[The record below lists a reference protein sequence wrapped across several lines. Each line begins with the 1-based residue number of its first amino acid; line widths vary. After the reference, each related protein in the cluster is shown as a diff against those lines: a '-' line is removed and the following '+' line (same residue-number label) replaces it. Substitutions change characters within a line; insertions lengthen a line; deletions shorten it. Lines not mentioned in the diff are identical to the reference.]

1 MPHASNCSGSGG
13 FLRCVVE
20 DLEAAPECRLISLVM
35 AQEDDFELWLGRI
48 GDLGRGSSK
57 RFANRV
63 RRAAQLAGGPRV
75 HGGARKFDGSRI
87 GRGAG
92 AGRVLSSGPRYRGQT
107 ARRVVV
113 KASIVKLGRKGLAR
127 ASAHMRYL
135 QRDGTTREGERSELY
150 SEREDRANG
159 KGFVARGE
167 GDRHQ
172 FRFIVAPED
181 GSEYLDL
188 KPLVRRFMAQAE
200 KDLGTKIDWVAVDH
214 FNTGHPHSHVIVRG
228 KDDRGKDLII
238 AREYLTQGLRE
249 RAAELV
255 NLDLGP
261 RTEREI
267 LRSQLREVE
276 QERLTGIDRRLIR
289 SMDAEG
295 LADPRRGSWVEQ
307 DLRTARLRTLSGMGL
322 ASEQRGGRWKLDPE
336 LETTLREMGRRGD
349 IVRTMNHALQVAM
362 QPRAPQDQAIYD
374 PDARDARPVI
384 GRLVASGLADEHADR
399 RFLIIDGVDG
409 HTHYVDV
416 GTNVLEARP
425 DAIVQIEPRLAGVRE
440 VDRTIAAV
448 AGASKGWYSV
458 ELHQFRDAKAS
469 EAFATAHLRR
479 LEALRR
485 SGLPVEREVDG
496 YWLIPPNH
504 LERVEA
510 HERRLRARMP
520 VTIALLSGDRLDLL
534 PERDGATW
542 LDRQIITEKPVEL
555 GRGFG
560 AEVRKTIDRRLQW
573 LAAQRLIDL
582 EGEDYRFRSDLVDQL
597 ERREF
602 RAAAAKIGRESG
614 RAFREHGIGHH
625 VQGICRGPV
634 QVGDRKFAL
643 VEHSLEFS
651 LVPWRPVLERQ
662 IGREISGVVR
672 GGGISWTI
680 GRERSGPSIGM

>member
-1 MPHASNCSGSGG
+1 MT
-13 FLRCVVE
+13 
-20 DLEAAPECRLISLVM
+20 
-35 AQEDDFELWLGRI
+35 QEDDFELWLGRI
-48 GDLGRGSSK
+48 GDRGRGSGK
-57 RFANRV
+57 RFANRI
-63 RRAAQLAGGPRV
+63 RRAAQLAGGARAR
-75 HGGARKFDGSRI
+75 GGARKFDGSRI
-87 GRGAG
+87 ARGAG
-92 AGRVLSSGPRYRGQT
+92 AARVLLSGLRYRGQT

-113 KASIVKLGRKGLAR
+113 KASIVKLGQKGLAR
-127 ASAHMRYL
+127 ATAHMRYL
-135 QRDGTTREGERSELY
+135 QRDGTTREGERGALY
-150 SEREDRANG
+150 SDREDQVNG
-159 KGFVARGE
+159 KDFVARGE

-181 GSEYLDL
+181 GSEYEDL

-200 KDLGTKIDWVAVDH
+200 KDLGTKLDWVAVDH
-214 FNTGHPHSHVIVRG
+214 FNTGHPHTHLIVRG

-261 RTEREI
+261 RTGREI
-267 LRSQLREVE
+267 FRSELREVE

-295 LADPRRGSWVEQ
+295 LVDPRRGSWVEQ
-307 DLRTARLRTLSGMGL
+307 DLRMARLRTLSGMGL
-322 ASEQRGGRWKLDPE
+322 ASEQRGGRWKLDRE
-336 LETTLREMGRRGD
+336 LETTLGEMGRRGD
-349 IVRTMNHALQVAM
+349 IVRTMNHALRVAM
-362 QPRAPQDQAIYD
+362 QPRAPQDQTIYD
-374 PDARDARPVI
+374 PNAPDARLVV

-399 RFLIIDGVDG
+399 RFLIVDGVDG

-416 GTNVLEARP
+416 GMNVLEARLGT
-425 DAIVQIEPRLAGVRE
+425 IVQIEPRQAGVRE

-448 AGASKGWYSV
+448 AGVSKGWYSI
-458 ELHQFRDAKAS
+458 ELHQFRDPTAT
-469 EAFATAHLRR
+469 EGFATAHLRR

-496 YWLIPPNH
+496 YWLIPPDH
-504 LERVEA
+504 LKRVEA
-510 HERRLRARMP
+510 HEQRLRARMP
-520 VTIALLSGDRLDLL
+520 VTVALLSGDRLDLL

-542 LDRQIITEKPVEL
+542 LDREIVADKPVEL

-560 AEVRKTIDRRLQW
+560 AEVRKAIDRRLQW

-582 EGEDYRFRSDLVDQL
+582 EAEDYRFRSDLVDQL
-597 ERREF
+597 ERREL
-602 RAAAAKIGRESG
+602 RAVAAKIALESG
-614 RAFREHGIGHH
+614 LAFREHEIGDH

-662 IGREISGVVR
+662 IGREISGIVR

-680 GRERSGPSIGM
+680 GRERQGPSIGM

>member
-1 MPHASNCSGSGG
+1 M
-13 FLRCVVE
+13 V
-20 DLEAAPECRLISLVM
+20 
-35 AQEDDFELWLGRI
+35 QEDDFELWLGRI
-48 GDLGRGSSK
+48 SDRGRGSGT
-57 RFANRV
+57 RFANRI
-63 RRAAQLAGGPRV
+63 RQAAQRAGGPRAR
-75 HGGARKFDGSRI
+75 GGARKFDGSRI

-92 AGRVLSSGPRYRGQT
+92 AGRVLSSGPRYRGRT

-127 ASAHMRYL
+127 ATAHMRYL
-135 QRDGTTREGERSELY
+135 QRDGTTREGERASLY

-159 KGFVARGE
+159 KDFVSRGE

-181 GSEYLDL
+181 GSEYEDL

-200 KDLGTKIDWVAVDH
+200 KDLGTKLDWVAVDH

-238 AREYLTQGLRE
+238 AREYLTKGLRE

-267 LRSQLREVE
+267 LRSQLREAE
-276 QERLTGIDRRLIR
+276 QERVTSIDRRLIR

-295 LADPRRGSWVEQ
+295 LVDPRRASWVEQ

-362 QPRAPQDQAIYD
+362 QPRAPQDQTIYD
-374 PDARDARPVI
+374 PDATDARPVV

-399 RFLIIDGVDG
+399 RFLIVDGVDG
-409 HTHYVDV
+409 RTHYVDV
-416 GTNVLEARP
+416 GTGVT
-425 DAIVQIEPRLAGVRE
+425 DAGPGVIVRVEPRQSGVRE
-440 VDRTIAAV
+440 VDRTVAAI

-458 ELHQFRDAKAS
+458 ELHRFRDPTAT

-485 SGLPVEREVDG
+485 SGLPLEREVDG
-496 YWLIPPNH
+496 YWQIPPDH
-504 LERVEA
+504 LQRVEA
-510 HERRLRARMP
+510 HEQRLRARMP
-520 VTIALLSGDRLDLL
+520 VTVAILSGDRLDLL

-542 LDRQIITEKPVEL
+542 LDREIVAEKPVEL

-560 AEVRKTIDRRLQW
+560 VEVRKAIDRRLQW

-582 EGEDYRFRSDLVDQL
+582 EAEDYRFRPDLVHQL
-597 ERREF
+597 ERREL
-602 RAAAAKIGRESG
+602 RAAAAKIGGESG
-614 RAFREHGIGHH
+614 RAFRENQLGDH

-651 LVPWRPVLERQ
+651 LLPWRPVLERQ

-672 GGGISWTI
+672 GEGISWTI
-680 GRERSGPSIGM
+680 GRERSGPSIGV

>member
-1 MPHASNCSGSGG
+1 
-13 FLRCVVE
+13 
-20 DLEAAPECRLISLVM
+20 
-35 AQEDDFELWLGRI
+35 
-48 GDLGRGSSK
+48 
-57 RFANRV
+57 
-63 RRAAQLAGGPRV
+63 
-75 HGGARKFDGSRI
+75 
-87 GRGAG
+87 
-92 AGRVLSSGPRYRGQT
+92 
-107 ARRVVV
+107 
-113 KASIVKLGRKGLAR
+113 
-127 ASAHMRYL
+127 
-135 QRDGTTREGERSELY
+135 
-150 SEREDRANG
+150 
-159 KGFVARGE
+159 
-167 GDRHQ
+167 
-172 FRFIVAPED
+172 
-181 GSEYLDL
+181 
-188 KPLVRRFMAQAE
+188 MAQAE
-200 KDLGTKIDWVAVDH
+200 KDLGTKLDWVAVDH

-261 RTEREI
+261 RTQREI

-289 SMDAEG
+289 SLDVEG
-295 LADPRRGSWVEQ
+295 LVDPRRGSWVEQ

-322 ASEQRGGRWKLDPE
+322 ATEQRGGRWKLDPE

-349 IVRTMNHALQVAM
+349 IVRTMNHALRVAM

-374 PDARDARPVI
+374 PNAPDARPVV
-384 GRLVASGLADEHADR
+384 GRLVAFGLADEHADR
-399 RFLIIDGVDG
+399 RFLIVDGVDG
-409 HTHYVDV
+409 RTNYVDV
-416 GTNVLEARP
+416 GAAVLDARSG
-425 DAIVQIEPRLAGVRE
+425 AIVRVEPRQAGVRE
-440 VDRTIAAV
+440 VDRTIAAI

-458 ELHQFRDAKAS
+458 ELHQLRDSTAT
-469 EAFATAHLRR
+469 EPFATAHIRR

-496 YWLIPPNH
+496 YWQIPPDH

-520 VTIALLSGDRLDLL
+520 VTVALLSGDRLDLL

-542 LDRQIITEKPVEL
+542 LDREIVAEKPVAL

-560 AEVRKTIDRRLQW
+560 AEVRKAIDRRMQW

-582 EGEDYRFRSDLVDQL
+582 EGEDYRFRSDLVDKL
-597 ERREF
+597 ERRELG
-602 RAAAAKIGRESG
+602 AAAEKIGRESG
-614 RAFREHGIGHH
+614 RAFREPGIGDY

>member
-1 MPHASNCSGSGG
+1 MPH
-13 FLRCVVE
+13 
-20 DLEAAPECRLISLVM
+20 
-35 AQEDDFELWLGRI
+35 EDDFELWLGRI
-48 GDLGRGSSK
+48 GDRGRGSGK
-57 RFANRV
+57 RFANRI
-63 RRAAQLAGGPRV
+63 RQAAQLAGGTRAR
-75 HGGARKFDGSRI
+75 GGARKFDGSRI

-92 AGRVLSSGPRYRGQT
+92 AGRVLSSGPRSRGAT

-113 KASIVKLGRKGLAR
+113 KASIVKLGRNGLAR
-127 ASAHMRYL
+127 ATAHMRYL
-135 QRDGTTREGERSELY
+135 QRDGTTREGERGALY
-150 SEREDRANG
+150 SEREDRADG
-159 KGFVARGE
+159 KDFVTRGE

-181 GSEYLDL
+181 GSEYEDL

-200 KDLGTKIDWVAVDH
+200 KDLGTKLDWIAVDH

-267 LRSQLREVE
+267 VRSQVREVE

-295 LADPRRGSWVEQ
+295 LVDPQRGSWVEQ
-307 DLRTARLRTLSGMGL
+307 DLQTARLRTLSGMGL

-349 IVRTMNHALQVAM
+349 IVRTMNHALRIAM

-374 PDARDARPVI
+374 PDAPDARPVV
-384 GRLVASGLADEHADR
+384 GRVVASGLADEHADR

-416 GTNVLEARP
+416 GANVLDARQG
-425 DAIVQIEPRLAGVRE
+425 AIVQIEPRQAGVRE
-440 VDRTIAAV
+440 VDRTIAAI

-458 ELHQFRDAKAS
+458 ELHQFRDPTAT
-469 EAFATAHLRR
+469 EPFATAHIRR

-496 YWLIPPNH
+496 YWLIPPDH
-504 LERVEA
+504 LQRVEA
-510 HERRLRARMP
+510 HEQRLRAAHARHRR
-520 VTIALLSGDRLDLL
+520 ALSGDRLDLL

-542 LDRQIITEKPVEL
+542 LDREIVAEKPVEL
-555 GRGFG
+555 GRRFG
-560 AEVRKTIDRRLQW
+560 VEVRKAIDRRLQW

-582 EGEDYRFRSDLVDQL
+582 EGEDYRFRSDLVDKL
-597 ERREF
+597 ERREL
-602 RAAAAKIGRESG
+602 RATAAKIGRRAGESFASTG
-614 RAFREHGIGHH
+614 SAIT
-625 VQGICRGPV
+625 CRGSAA
-634 QVGDRKFAL
+634 GLSR
-643 VEHSLEFS
+643 
-651 LVPWRPVLERQ
+651 
-662 IGREISGVVR
+662 
-672 GGGISWTI
+672 
-680 GRERSGPSIGM
+680 

>member
-1 MPHASNCSGSGG
+1 MTK
-13 FLRCVVE
+13 
-20 DLEAAPECRLISLVM
+20 
-35 AQEDDFELWLGRI
+35 EDDFELGLGRI
-48 GDLGRGSSK
+48 RDGGRGSCK
-57 RFANRV
+57 RFANRI
-63 RRAAQLAGGPRV
+63 RQAAQLAGGSWA

-92 AGRVLSSGPRYRGQT
+92 AGRLLSSGPRYRGRT
-107 ARRVVV
+107 ARRAVV
-113 KASIVKLGRKGLAR
+113 KASIVKLGQKGLAR
-127 ASAHMRYL
+127 ATAHVRYL
-135 QRDGTTREGERSELY
+135 QRDGTTREGERGALY
-150 SEREDRANG
+150 SEREDRADA

-181 GSEYLDL
+181 GSEYEDL

-200 KDLGTKIDWVAVDH
+200 KDLGTKLDWVAVDH

-228 KDDRGKDLII
+228 KDDRGNDLII

-289 SMDAEG
+289 SIDAEG
-295 LADPRRGSWVEQ
+295 LVDPRRGSWVEQ

-322 ASEQRGGRWKLDPE
+322 ASEQPGGRWKLDPE

-349 IVRTMNHALQVAM
+349 IVRNMNLALKIAM
-362 QPRAPQDQAIYD
+362 QPRAPEDQAIYD
-374 PDARDARPVI
+374 PDAPDARPVV
-384 GRLVASGLADEHADR
+384 GRLIASGLADEHADR
-399 RFLIIDGVDG
+399 QFLIVDGVDG

-425 DAIVQIEPRLAGVRE
+425 GAIVQVEPRQARVRK
-440 VDRTIAAV
+440 VDRTIAAI
-448 AGASKGWYSV
+448 ARASKGWYSV
-458 ELHQFRDAKAS
+458 ELHQFRDPSAS
-469 EAFATAHLRR
+469 EPFATAHLRR

-496 YWLIPPNH
+496 YWLIPPDH
-504 LERVEA
+504 LQRVEA

-520 VTIALLSGDRLDLL
+520 VTIAVLSGERLDLL

-542 LDRQIITEKPVEL
+542 LDREIVAEKPVEL

-560 AEVRKTIDRRLQW
+560 AEVRKAIDRRMQW
-573 LAAQRLIDL
+573 LAAQRLLDL
-582 EGEDYRFRSDLVDQL
+582 EGEGYRSRSDLVDQL
-597 ERREF
+597 ERREL
-602 RAAAAKIGRESG
+602 RAAAAKIGRDSG
-614 RAFREHGIGHH
+614 RAFREHHLGDH
-625 VQGICRGPV
+625 VEGICRGPV

-662 IGREISGVVR
+662 NGREISGVVR

-680 GRERSGPSIGM
+680 GRERQGPNIGM

>member
-1 MPHASNCSGSGG
+1 
-13 FLRCVVE
+13 
-20 DLEAAPECRLISLVM
+20 M

-48 GDLGRGSSK
+48 GDRGRGSGK

-63 RRAAQLAGGPRV
+63 RQAAQLAGGSRA

-92 AGRVLSSGPRYRGQT
+92 AGRVLSFGPRYRGQT

-113 KASIVKLGRKGLAR
+113 KASIVKLGRKGLPR
-127 ASAHMRYL
+127 ATAHMRYL
-135 QRDGTTREGERSELY
+135 QRDGTTRQGERGALY
-150 SEREDRANG
+150 SEREDQADG
-159 KGFVARGE
+159 KDFVARGD

-181 GSEYLDL
+181 GSEYEDL
-188 KPLVRRFMAQAE
+188 KPLVRRFMAQAQ
-200 KDLGTKIDWVAVDH
+200 KDLGTKLDWVAIDH

-289 SMDAEG
+289 SIDAEG
-295 LADPRRGSWVEQ
+295 LVDPRRGHWVEQ

-374 PDARDARPVI
+374 PDAPDARPVV

-399 RFLIIDGVDG
+399 RFVIIDGVDG

-416 GTNVLEARP
+416 GTGVTDARP
-425 DAIVQIEPRLAGVRE
+425 GAIVRIEPRQAGVRE
-440 VDRTIAAV
+440 VDRTIATI

-458 ELHQFRDAKAS
+458 ELHQFRDPTAA
-469 EAFATAHLRR
+469 EAFATSHIRR

-496 YWLIPPNH
+496 YWHIPPDH

-520 VTIALLSGDRLDLL
+520 VTVALLSGDRLDLL

-542 LDRQIITEKPVEL
+542 LDREIVAEKPMEL

-560 AEVRKTIDRRLQW
+560 AGVRKAIDRRLQW
-573 LAAQRLIDL
+573 LAAQQLVEL
-582 EGEDYRFRSDLVDQL
+582 EGADYRFRSDLVDQL
-597 ERREF
+597 ERREL

-614 RAFREHGIGHH
+614 RAFREHAIGDH
-625 VQGICRGPV
+625 VEGICRGPV

-651 LVPWRPVLERQ
+651 LVPWRAVLERQ

-672 GGGISWTI
+672 ASGISWTI

>member
-1 MPHASNCSGSGG
+1 LKPVGRSTHIIAMTH
-13 FLRCVVE
+13 
-20 DLEAAPECRLISLVM
+20 
-35 AQEDDFELWLGRI
+35 EDDFGLWLGRI
-48 GDLGRGSSK
+48 RDGGRGSGR

-63 RRAAQLAGGPRV
+63 RQAAQLAGGPRAR
-75 HGGARKFDGSRI
+75 GGARKFDGSRI

-92 AGRVLSSGPRYRGQT
+92 AGRVLASGPRYGGPT

-113 KASIVKLGRKGLAR
+113 KASIVKLGQKGLAR
-127 ASAHMRYL
+127 ATAHMRYL
-135 QRDGTTREGERSELY
+135 QRDGTTREGERGFLY
-150 SEREDRANG
+150 SERENRAQG
-159 KGFVARGE
+159 KDFVRRGE

-181 GSEYLDL
+181 GSEYEDL

-200 KDLGTKIDWVAVDH
+200 KDLGTKLDWVAVDH
-214 FNTGHPHSHVIVRG
+214 FNTGHPHSHVMVRG

-249 RAAELV
+249 RAVELV

-267 LRSQLREVE
+267 FRSELREVE
-276 QERLTGIDRRLIR
+276 QERLTSIDRRLIM
-289 SMDAEG
+289 SFDEEG
-295 LADPRRGSWVEQ
+295 LVDPRRGSWVEQ
-307 DLRTARLRTLSGMGL
+307 DLRTARLRTLSAMGL

-349 IVRTMNHALQVAM
+349 IVRTLNHALRLAM

-374 PDARDARPVI
+374 PDAADARPVV

-399 RFLIIDGVDG
+399 RFLIVDGVDG
-409 HTHYVDV
+409 HTHHVDI
-416 GTNVLEARP
+416 GTAVTDARP
-425 DAIVQIEPRLAGVRE
+425 GAIVQIEPRQADVRE
-440 VDRTIAAV
+440 VDRTIAAI

-458 ELHQFRDAKAS
+458 ELHQFRDPTAT
-469 EAFATAHLRR
+469 EAFATAHIRR

-496 YWLIPPNH
+496 YWAILPDH

-520 VTIALLSGDRLDLL
+520 VTVALLSGDRLDLL

-542 LDRQIITEKPVEL
+542 LDREIVADKPVEL

-560 AEVRKTIDRRLQW
+560 AEVRKAIDRRLQW

-582 EGEDYRFRSDLVDQL
+582 ESGDYRFRSDLVDRL
-597 ERREF
+597 ERREL

-614 RAFREHGIGHH
+614 RAFREHWIGDH
-625 VQGICRGPV
+625 VEGICRGSV

-662 IGREISGVVR
+662 IGREISGVVH

-680 GRERSGPSIGM
+680 GRERQGPSIGM

>member
-1 MPHASNCSGSGG
+1 
-13 FLRCVVE
+13 
-20 DLEAAPECRLISLVM
+20 M

-48 GDLGRGSSK
+48 GDRGRGSGK

-63 RRAAQLAGGPRV
+63 RQATQLTGGPSAR
-75 HGGARKFDGSRI
+75 GGARKFDGSRI

-92 AGRVLSSGPRYRGQT
+92 AGRVLSSGSRYRGAT

-127 ASAHMRYL
+127 ATAHMRYL
-135 QRDGTTREGERSELY
+135 QRDGTTREGERGALY
-150 SEREDRANG
+150 SEREDRADG
-159 KGFVARGE
+159 KEFVARGE

-181 GSEYLDL
+181 GSEYEDL

-200 KDLGTKIDWVAVDH
+200 KDLGTKLDWVAVDH

-267 LRSQLREVE
+267 FRSELREVE
-276 QERLTGIDRRLIR
+276 QERLTTIDRRLIR
-289 SMDAEG
+289 SVDADG
-295 LADPRRGSWVEQ
+295 LVDPRRGSWVEQ

-322 ASEQRGGRWKLDPE
+322 ASEQRGGRWKLDPD

-349 IVRTMNHALQVAM
+349 IVRTMNHALRVAM

-374 PDARDARPVI
+374 PDAPDARPVV
-384 GRLVASGLADEHADR
+384 GRLVAAGLADEHADR
-399 RFLIIDGVDG
+399 RFLIVDGVDG
-409 HTHYVDV
+409 QTRYVDI
-416 GTNVLEARP
+416 GTGATDARP
-425 DAIVQIEPRLAGVRE
+425 GAIVQIEPRQAGVRD
-440 VDRTIAAV
+440 VDRTIAEIAD
-448 AGASKGWYSV
+448 ASKGWYSV
-458 ELHQFRDAKAS
+458 ELHRFRDPTAT
-469 EAFATAHLRR
+469 EPFATAHIRR

-485 SGLPVEREVDG
+485 TGLPVEREVDG
-496 YWLIPPNH
+496 WWLIPPDH
-504 LERVEA
+504 LQRVEA
-510 HERRLRARMP
+510 HERRLRTRMP

-534 PERDGATW
+534 PERNGATW
-542 LDRQIITEKPVEL
+542 LDREIVAEKPVEL

-560 AEVRKTIDRRLQW
+560 AEVRKAIDRRLQW

-582 EGEDYRFRSDLVDQL
+582 EGEDYRFRSDLVDRL
-597 ERREF
+597 ERREL

-614 RAFREHGIGHH
+614 RAFRDLAVGDH
-625 VQGICRGPV
+625 VQGICRGAV

-643 VEHSLEFS
+643 VERSLEFS

-662 IGREISGVVR
+662 MGREISGVVR

-680 GRERSGPSIGM
+680 GRERSGPSIDT

>member
-1 MPHASNCSGSGG
+1 
-13 FLRCVVE
+13 
-20 DLEAAPECRLISLVM
+20 M

-48 GDLGRGSSK
+48 GDRGRGSGK
-57 RFANRV
+57 RFANRI
-63 RRAAQLAGGPRV
+63 RQAAQLAGGPRA
-75 HGGARKFDGSRI
+75 GGATRKFDGSRI

-92 AGRVLSSGPRYRGQT
+92 VGRVLSSGSTYRGPT

-127 ASAHMRYL
+127 ATAHMRYL
-135 QRDGTTREGERSELY
+135 QRDGTTREGERGALY
-150 SEREDRANG
+150 SEREDRADG

-181 GSEYLDL
+181 GSEYENL

-200 KDLGTKIDWVAVDH
+200 KDLGTKLDWVAVDH
-214 FNTGHPHSHVIVRG
+214 FNTGYPHSHVIVRG

-289 SMDAEG
+289 SVDAEG
-295 LADPRRGSWVEQ
+295 LVDPRRCSWVEQ

-322 ASEQRGGRWKLDPE
+322 ATEQRGGRWKLDPE
-336 LETTLREMGRRGD
+336 LESTLREMGRRGD
-349 IVRTMNHALQVAM
+349 IVRTMNYALKIAM
-362 QPRAPQDQAIYD
+362 LPRAPQDQAIYD
-374 PDARDARPVI
+374 PDAPDARPVV
-384 GRLVASGLADEHADR
+384 GRLVASGLSDEHADR
-399 RFLIIDGVDG
+399 HFLIIDGVDG

-416 GTNVLEARP
+416 GNSILDARP
-425 DAIVQIEPRLAGVRE
+425 GAIVQIEPRQAGVRE
-440 VDRTIAAV
+440 VDRTVAAIAE
-448 AGASKGWYSV
+448 ASKGWYSV
-458 ELHQFRDAKAS
+458 ELHQFRDPTAS
-469 EAFATAHLRR
+469 EPFATAHIRR

-485 SGLPVEREVDG
+485 SGLPVVREVDG
-496 YWLIPPNH
+496 YWQIAPDH

-520 VTIALLSGDRLDLL
+520 VTVALLSGDRLELL

-542 LDRQIITEKPVEL
+542 LDRAIVAEKPVEL

-560 AEVRKTIDRRLQW
+560 AEVRKAIDRRLQW
-573 LAAQRLIDL
+573 LAAQRLIDV
-582 EGEDYRFRSDLVDQL
+582 EGEDYHFRPDLVDQL
-597 ERREF
+597 ERREL
-602 RAAAAKIGRESG
+602 RAAAARIGQESG
-614 RAFREHGIGHH
+614 RAFRELAVGDH
-625 VQGICRGPV
+625 VDGICRGPV
-634 QVGDRKFAL
+634 QVGDRTFAL

-672 GGGISWTI
+672 GAGISWTI
-680 GRERSGPSIGM
+680 GRERQGPSIGM

>member
-1 MPHASNCSGSGG
+1 
-13 FLRCVVE
+13 
-20 DLEAAPECRLISLVM
+20 M
-35 AQEDDFELWLGRI
+35 AQEDNFELWLGRI
-48 GDLGRGSSK
+48 GDRGRGK
-57 RFANRV
+57 RFANRI
-63 RRAAQLAGGPRV
+63 RRAAQLAGGSKARS
-75 HGGARKFDGSRI
+75 GARKFDGSRI

-92 AGRVLSSGPRYRGQT
+92 AGRLLSSGQTYRGRT

-127 ASAHMRYL
+127 ATSHIRYL
-135 QRDGTTREGERSELY
+135 QRDGTTRGGERGALY
-150 SEREDRANG
+150 SERENRADG
-159 KGFVARGE
+159 KDFVARGE

-181 GSEYLDL
+181 GSEYEDL

-200 KDLGTKIDWVAVDH
+200 KDLGTKLDWVAVDH

-267 LRSQLREVE
+267 LRSEQ
-276 QERLTGIDRRLIR
+276 QERLTGVDRRLIR
-289 SMDAEG
+289 SVDPEG
-295 LADPRRGSWVEQ
+295 LVDPRRGSWVEQ

-322 ASEQRGGRWKLDPE
+322 ASEQRGGRWTLDLQ

-349 IVRTMNHALQVAM
+349 IVRTMNHALKVAM

-374 PDARDARPVI
+374 PDAADARPVV
-384 GRLVASGLADEHADR
+384 GRVLASGLADEHADR
-399 RFLIIDGVDG
+399 RFLIVDGVDG
-409 HTHYVDV
+409 RTHYVDV
-416 GTNVLEARP
+416 GANVIDARP
-425 DAIVQIEPRLAGVRE
+425 GAIVQIEPRQAGVRE
-440 VDRTIAAV
+440 VDRTIAAI

-458 ELHQFRDAKAS
+458 ELHQFRDPTAS
-469 EAFATAHLRR
+469 ETFATAHIHR

-496 YWLIPPNH
+496 YWLIPPDH
-504 LERVEA
+504 LQRVEA

-520 VTIALLSGDRLDLL
+520 VTVALLSGDQLDLL
-534 PERDGATW
+534 PERNGATW
-542 LDRQIITEKPVEL
+542 LDREIVAEKPVEL

-560 AEVRKTIDRRLQW
+560 AEVRKAINRRVQW

-582 EGEDYRFRSDLVDQL
+582 EGEDYKFRSDLVDRL
-597 ERREF
+597 ERRELGV
-602 RAAAAKIGRESG
+602 AAAKIGRESG
-614 RAFREHGIGHH
+614 RAFREHGIGDH

-643 VEHSLEFS
+643 VEHSREFS
-651 LVPWRPVLERQ
+651 LVPWRPVLERSKVDLLVEAFGTFVHHQ
-662 IGREISGVVR
+662 LTLVAHQPPFDDETRQLGLKRYQAFIDLVGRRLASESKLHLARVGQQ
-672 GGGISWTI
+672 
-680 GRERSGPSIGM
+680 PSE

>member
-1 MPHASNCSGSGG
+1 
-13 FLRCVVE
+13 
-20 DLEAAPECRLISLVM
+20 M

-48 GDLGRGSSK
+48 ADRGRGSGK

-63 RRAAQLAGGPRV
+63 RQAAQLAGRSKGP
-75 HGGARKFDGSRI
+75 GGARKFDGSRI

-92 AGRVLSSGPRYRGQT
+92 AGRVLSSAPRYRGPT

-113 KASIVKLGRKGLAR
+113 KAGIVKLGRKGLAR
-127 ASAHMRYL
+127 ATAHMRYL
-135 QRDGTTREGERSELY
+135 QRDGTTREGERGALY

-159 KGFVARGE
+159 KDFVARGE

-181 GSEYLDL
+181 GSEYEDL

-200 KDLGTKIDWVAVDH
+200 KDLGTTLDWIAVDH

-228 KDDRGKDLII
+228 KDECGKDLII
-238 AREYLTQGLRE
+238 AREYLTHGLRE
-249 RAAELV
+249 RAGELV

-261 RTEREI
+261 RTGREI

-276 QERLTGIDRRLIR
+276 QERLTGIDRRLMR

-295 LADPRRGSWVEQ
+295 LVDPRQGSWVEQ

-322 ASEQRGGRWKLDPE
+322 ATEQRGGRWKLDPE
-336 LETTLREMGRRGD
+336 LETALREIGRRGD
-349 IVRTMNHALQVAM
+349 IVRTMNHALKVAM

-374 PDARDARPVI
+374 PEAPDARPVV
-384 GRLVASGLADEHADR
+384 GRLLASGLADEHADR
-399 RFLIIDGVDG
+399 RFLIVDGVDG
-409 HTHYVDV
+409 RTHYVDV
-416 GTNVLEARP
+416 GASVLDARP
-425 DAIVQIEPRLAGVRE
+425 GAIVQVEPRQAGVRE
-440 VDRTIAAV
+440 ADRTIAAI

-458 ELHQFRDAKAS
+458 ELHQFRDPTAS
-469 EAFATAHLRR
+469 EPFATAHIRR

-496 YWLIPPNH
+496 YWLIPPDH
-504 LERVEA
+504 LQRVEA
-510 HERRLRARMP
+510 HEQRLRARMP
-520 VTIALLSGDRLDLL
+520 VTVAMLSAERLDLL
-534 PERDGATW
+534 PGRDGATW
-542 LDRQIITEKPVEL
+542 LDREIVAEKPVEL
-555 GRGFG
+555 GRGSG
-560 AEVRKTIDRRLQW
+560 AEVRKAIDRRMQW
-573 LAAQRLIDL
+573 LAAQRLVDL
-582 EGEDYRFRSDLVDQL
+582 EGEDYKFRSDLVGQL
-597 ERREF
+597 ERREL
-602 RAAAAKIGRESG
+602 RAAAAKIGRDSG
-614 RAFREHGIGHH
+614 RTFRDHQIGDH
-625 VQGICRGPV
+625 VEGICRGPV

-672 GGGISWTI
+672 SGGISWTI
-680 GRERSGPSIGM
+680 GRERQGPSIGM

>member
-1 MPHASNCSGSGG
+1 
-13 FLRCVVE
+13 
-20 DLEAAPECRLISLVM
+20 M
-35 AQEDDFELWLGRI
+35 AQEDDFEFWLGKMGNR
-48 GDLGRGSSK
+48 GRGSGK
-57 RFANRV
+57 RFANHIRQ
-63 RRAAQLAGGPRV
+63 AAQLAGGPRAR
-75 HGGARKFDGSRI
+75 GAARKFDGSRI

-92 AGRVLSSGPRYRGQT
+92 AGRVLSSGPRYRGRT

-127 ASAHMRYL
+127 ATAHMRYL
-135 QRDGTTREGERSELY
+135 QRDGTTREGERGALY
-150 SEREDRANG
+150 SEREDRADG
-159 KGFVARGE
+159 KDFVSRGE

-181 GSEYLDL
+181 GSEYEDL

-200 KDLGTKIDWVAVDH
+200 KDLGTKLDWVAVDH
-214 FNTGHPHSHVIVRG
+214 FNTGRPHSHVIVRG

-238 AREYLTQGLRE
+238 AGEYLTQGLRG

-289 SMDAEG
+289 WMDADG
-295 LADPRRGSWVEQ
+295 LVDPRRGSWIEQ

-322 ASEQRGGRWKLDPE
+322 ASEQRGGQWKLDSE

-362 QPRAPQDQAIYD
+362 QPRAPQDQMIYD
-374 PDARDARPVI
+374 PDVPDARPVV

-399 RFLIIDGVDG
+399 RFLIVDGVDG

-416 GTNVLEARP
+416 GASVLEARP
-425 DAIVQIEPRLAGVRE
+425 GAIVRVEPRQAGVRE
-440 VDRTIAAV
+440 VDRTIAAI
-448 AGASKGWYSV
+448 AGASSGCYSV
-458 ELHQFRDAKAS
+458 ELHQFRDPTAS
-469 EAFATAHLRR
+469 EPFATAHIRR

-485 SGLPVEREVDG
+485 SGLPVEREVNG
-496 YWLIPPNH
+496 YWLIPPDH
-504 LERVEA
+504 LQRVEA
-510 HERRLRARMP
+510 HEQQLRARMP
-520 VTIALLSGDRLDLL
+520 VMVALLSGDRLDLL
-534 PERDGATW
+534 PERNGATW
-542 LDRQIITEKPVEL
+542 LDREIVADKPVEL
-555 GRGFG
+555 GRAFG
-560 AEVRKTIDRRLQW
+560 AEVKKAINRRMQW
-573 LAAQRLIDL
+573 LAAQRLIDI
-582 EGEDYRFRSDLVDQL
+582 EGGDYRFNSDLVDQL
-597 ERREF
+597 ERRELT
-602 RAAAAKIGRESG
+602 AAAAKIGRESG
-614 RAFREHGIGHH
+614 LAFREHGIGDH
-625 VQGICRGPV
+625 VQGICRGAV

-643 VEHSLEFS
+643 VKRSLEFS

>member
-1 MPHASNCSGSGG
+1 
-13 FLRCVVE
+13 
-20 DLEAAPECRLISLVM
+20 M

-48 GDLGRGSSK
+48 GDRGRGSGK
-57 RFANRV
+57 RFANRI
-63 RRAAQLAGGPRV
+63 RQAAQLAGGSRAR
-75 HGGARKFDGSRI
+75 GGARKFDGSRI

-92 AGRVLSSGPRYRGQT
+92 AGRVLSSGRRYRGPT

-127 ASAHMRYL
+127 ATAHMRYL
-135 QRDGTTREGERSELY
+135 QRDGTTREGERGALY
-150 SEREDRANG
+150 SEREDRGNG
-159 KGFVARGE
+159 KDFVARGE

-181 GSEYLDL
+181 GSEYEDL

-200 KDLGTKIDWVAVDH
+200 KDLGTKLDWVAVDH

-261 RTEREI
+261 RTAREI

-276 QERLTGIDRRLIR
+276 QERLTEIDRRLIR
-289 SMDAEG
+289 SIDAEG
-295 LADPRRGSWVEQ
+295 LVDPRRGNWVEQ
-307 DLRTARLRTLSGMGL
+307 DLRTARLRMLSRMSL
-322 ASEQRGGRWKLDPE
+322 ASEQRGGRWKLDLE

-349 IVRTMNHALQVAM
+349 IVRSMNHALQVAM

-374 PDARDARPVI
+374 PDAPDARPVV
-384 GRLVASGLADEHADR
+384 GRLLASGLADEHADR
-399 RFLIIDGVDG
+399 RFLIVDGVDG

-416 GTNVLEARP
+416 GANVLDARP
-425 DAIVQIEPRLAGVRE
+425 GAIVQIEPRQAGVRE
-440 VDRTIAAV
+440 VDRTIAAI

-458 ELHQFRDAKAS
+458 ELHQFRDPTTS
-469 EAFATAHLRR
+469 EPFAAAHIRR

-485 SGLPVEREVDG
+485 SGLPVEREDDG
-496 YWLIPPNH
+496 YWLIPPDH
-504 LERVEA
+504 LQRVEA
-510 HERRLRARMP
+510 HERGLRARMP
-520 VTIALLSGDRLDLL
+520 VTISMLSGDRLDLL

-542 LDRQIITEKPVEL
+542 LDREIVAEKPVEL

-560 AEVRKTIDRRLQW
+560 AEVRKAIDRRLQW

-582 EGEDYRFRSDLVDQL
+582 EGDDYRFRSDLVDQL
-597 ERREF
+597 ERRELT
-602 RAAAAKIGRESG
+602 AAAAKIGRESG
-614 RAFREHGIGHH
+614 RTFRQHESGDH
-625 VQGICRGPV
+625 VQGICRGAV

-680 GRERSGPSIGM
+680 GRERQGPSIGM

>member
-1 MPHASNCSGSGG
+1 MPPLPPEVAVFCGAMWSTLSQPLGSPHI
-13 FLRCVVE
+13 LT
-20 DLEAAPECRLISLVM
+20 M

-48 GDLGRGSSK
+48 ADRGRRSGK

-63 RRAAQLAGGPRV
+63 RQAAQLAGGLRARS
-75 HGGARKFDGSRI
+75 GARKFHGSRI

-113 KASIVKLGRKGLAR
+113 KPSNVKLGRKGLAR
-127 ASAHMRYL
+127 ATAHMRYL
-135 QRDGTTREGERSELY
+135 QRDGTTRDGERGALY
-150 SEREDRANG
+150 SEREDRADG
-159 KGFVARGE
+159 REFVARGE

-181 GSEYLDL
+181 GSEYEDL
-188 KPLVRRFMAQAE
+188 KPLVRRFVAQAE
-200 KDLGTKIDWVAVDH
+200 KDLGTKLDWVAVDH

-267 LRSQLREVE
+267 SRSELREVE

-289 SMDAEG
+289 SVDAEG
-295 LADPRRGSWVEQ
+295 LVDPRRGSWVDQ
-307 DLRTARLRTLSGMGL
+307 DLRTARLRTLSAMGL
-322 ASEQRGGRWKLDPE
+322 TSEQPAGRWKLDPE
-336 LETTLREMGRRGD
+336 LESTLREMGRRGD
-349 IVRTMNHALQVAM
+349 IVRTMNHALKVAM
-362 QPRAPQDQAIYD
+362 QPRAPHDQAIYD
-374 PDARDARPVI
+374 PDAPDARPLV

-399 RFLIIDGVDG
+399 RFLIVDGVDG

-416 GTNVLEARP
+416 GAGVPEARP
-425 DAIVQIEPRLAGVRE
+425 GAIVQIEPRQADVRE
-440 VDRTIAAV
+440 VDRTVAAI

-458 ELHQFRDAKAS
+458 ELHRFRDPRAS
-469 EAFATAHLRR
+469 EAFAAAHVRR

-485 SGLPVEREVDG
+485 SGLLVEREVDG
-496 YWLIPPNH
+496 YWQIPPDH
-504 LERVEA
+504 LQRVEA
-510 HERRLRARMP
+510 HEQRLRARMP
-520 VTIALLSGDRLDLL
+520 VTVAILSGDRLDLL
-534 PERDGATW
+534 PDRDGATW
-542 LDRQIITEKPVEL
+542 LDREIVAEKPVEL

-560 AEVRKTIDRRLQW
+560 AEVRKAIGRRLQW

-582 EGEDYRFRSDLVDQL
+582 EGEEFRFRSDLVDQL
-597 ERREF
+597 ERREL
-602 RAAAAKIGRESG
+602 RSAAAKIGRESG
-614 RAFREHGIGHH
+614 RAFREQEIGDY
-625 VQGICRGPV
+625 VEGICRGPV

-643 VEHSLEFS
+643 LEHSLEFS

-662 IGREISGVVR
+662 VGREVSGVVR
-672 GGGISWTI
+672 SGGISWTI
-680 GRERSGPSIGM
+680 GRERSGPQIGF

>member
-1 MPHASNCSGSGG
+1 
-13 FLRCVVE
+13 
-20 DLEAAPECRLISLVM
+20 M

-48 GDLGRGSSK
+48 ADRGRGSGK

-63 RRAAQLAGGPRV
+63 RQAAQLAGRSKGP
-75 HGGARKFDGSRI
+75 GGARKFDGSRI

-92 AGRVLSSGPRYRGQT
+92 AGRVLSSAPRYRGPT

-113 KASIVKLGRKGLAR
+113 KAGIVKLGRKGLAR
-127 ASAHMRYL
+127 ATAHMRYL
-135 QRDGTTREGERSELY
+135 QRDGTTREGERGALY

-159 KGFVARGE
+159 KDFVARGE

-181 GSEYLDL
+181 GSEYEDL

-200 KDLGTKIDWVAVDH
+200 KDLGTTLDWIAVDH

-228 KDDRGKDLII
+228 KDECGKDLII
-238 AREYLTQGLRE
+238 AREYLTHGLRE
-249 RAAELV
+249 RAGELV

-261 RTEREI
+261 RTGREI

-276 QERLTGIDRRLIR
+276 QERLTGIDRRLMR

-295 LADPRRGSWVEQ
+295 LVDPRQGSWVEQ

-322 ASEQRGGRWKLDPE
+322 ATEQRGGRWKLDPE
-336 LETTLREMGRRGD
+336 LETALREIGRRGD
-349 IVRTMNHALQVAM
+349 IVRTMNHALKVAM

-374 PDARDARPVI
+374 PEAPDARPVV
-384 GRLVASGLADEHADR
+384 GRLLASGLADEHADR
-399 RFLIIDGVDG
+399 RFLIVDGVDG
-409 HTHYVDV
+409 RTHYVDV
-416 GTNVLEARP
+416 GASVLDARP
-425 DAIVQIEPRLAGVRE
+425 GAIVQVEPRQAGVRE
-440 VDRTIAAV
+440 ADRTIAAI

-458 ELHQFRDAKAS
+458 ELHQFRDPTAS
-469 EAFATAHLRR
+469 EPFATAHIRR

-496 YWLIPPNH
+496 YWLIPPDH
-504 LERVEA
+504 LQRVEA
-510 HERRLRARMP
+510 HEQRLRARMP
-520 VTIALLSGDRLDLL
+520 VTVAMLSAERLDLL
-534 PERDGATW
+534 PGRDGATW
-542 LDRQIITEKPVEL
+542 LDREIVAEKPVEL

-560 AEVRKTIDRRLQW
+560 AEVRKAIDRRMQW
-573 LAAQRLIDL
+573 LAAQRLVDL
-582 EGEDYRFRSDLVDQL
+582 EGEDYKFRSDLVGQL
-597 ERREF
+597 ERREL
-602 RAAAAKIGRESG
+602 RAAAAKIGRDSG
-614 RAFREHGIGHH
+614 RTFRDHQIGDH
-625 VQGICRGPV
+625 VEGICRGPV

-672 GGGISWTI
+672 SGGISWTI
-680 GRERSGPSIGM
+680 GRERQGPSIGM

>member
-1 MPHASNCSGSGG
+1 
-13 FLRCVVE
+13 
-20 DLEAAPECRLISLVM
+20 M
-35 AQEDDFELWLGRI
+35 AHEDDFELWLGRI
-48 GDLGRGSSK
+48 GDRGRGSGK
-57 RFANRV
+57 RFANRI
-63 RRAAQLAGGPRV
+63 RQAAQLAGGSP
-75 HGGARKFDGSRI
+75 ARGNGRRFDGSRI

-92 AGRVLSSGPRYRGQT
+92 AGRVLSSGPRVRGRT

-127 ASAHMRYL
+127 ATAHMRYL
-135 QRDGTTREGERSELY
+135 QRDGMTREGERGALY

-159 KGFVARGE
+159 KDFVARRA

-181 GSEYLDL
+181 GSEYEDL

-200 KDLGTKIDWVAVDH
+200 QDLGTKLDWVAVDH

-267 LRSQLREVE
+267 LRSELRVVE

-295 LADPRRGSWVEQ
+295 LVDPRRGSWVEQ

-322 ASEQRGGRWKLDPE
+322 ASEQRDGRWKLDPE

-349 IVRTMNHALQVAM
+349 IVRTMNHALRVAM

-374 PDARDARPVI
+374 PDAPDAGPVV

-409 HTHYVDV
+409 HTHYVDIGSGV
-416 GTNVLEARP
+416 SDARP
-425 DAIVQIEPRLAGVRE
+425 GAIVQIEPRQAGVRE
-440 VDRTIAAV
+440 VDRTIAAI
-448 AGASKGWYSV
+448 AEASKGWYSV
-458 ELHQFRDAKAS
+458 ELHQFRDPTAS
-469 EAFATAHLRR
+469 EAFATAHIRR

-496 YWLIPPNH
+496 WWAIPSDH

-520 VTIALLSGDRLDLL
+520 VKIAILSGDGLDLL

-542 LDRQIITEKPVEL
+542 LDRQIVAEKPREL
-555 GRGFG
+555 RRGFG
-560 AEVRKTIDRRLQW
+560 SEVRKAIDRRLQW
-573 LAAQRLIDL
+573 LAAQQLIDL
-582 EGEDYRFRSDLVDQL
+582 EGEEYRVRSDLVDQL

-602 RAAAAKIGRESG
+602 RAAAAKIGRESR
-614 RAFREHGIGHH
+614 RAFRELGIGDH
-625 VQGICRGPV
+625 VEGICRGPV
-634 QVGDRKFAL
+634 HVGDRKFAM

-662 IGREISGVVR
+662 LGREISGVVR

>member
-1 MPHASNCSGSGG
+1 MTH
-13 FLRCVVE
+13 
-20 DLEAAPECRLISLVM
+20 
-35 AQEDDFELWLGRI
+35 EDDFELWLGRI
-48 GDLGRGSSK
+48 GDRGRGSGK
-57 RFANRV
+57 RFANRI
-63 RRAAQLAGGPRV
+63 RQAAQLAGGSKVR
-75 HGGARKFDGSRI
+75 GGARKFDGSRI

-92 AGRVLSSGPRYRGQT
+92 AGRLLSSGPRYRRST

-127 ASAHMRYL
+127 ATAHIRYL
-135 QRDGTTREGERSELY
+135 QRDGTTRDGERGALY
-150 SEREDRANG
+150 SEREDRADG
-159 KGFVARGE
+159 KDFVARGE

-181 GSEYLDL
+181 GSEYEDL
-188 KPLVRRFMAQAE
+188 KPLVRRFMAQAQQ
-200 KDLGTKIDWVAVDH
+200 DLGTKLDWVAVDH

-228 KDDRGKDLII
+228 KDDLGKDLII

-267 LRSQLREVE
+267 LRSQLREIE

-289 SMDAEG
+289 SMNAEG
-295 LADPRRGSWVEQ
+295 LVDPRRWSRVEQ
-307 DLRTARLRTLSGMGL
+307 DLRTARLRALSGMGL
-322 ASEQRGGRWKLDPE
+322 ATEQRGGRWKLEPE

-349 IVRTMNHALQVAM
+349 IVRTMNHALRVAM

-374 PDARDARPVI
+374 PDAPDARPVV
-384 GRLVASGLADEHADR
+384 GRLIASGLADEHADR
-399 RFLIIDGVDG
+399 RFLIVDGVDG
-409 HTHYVDV
+409 HTHYVDAGASV
-416 GTNVLEARP
+416 PEARP
-425 DAIVQIEPRLAGVRE
+425 GAIVQIEPRQAGVRE
-440 VDRTIAAV
+440 VDRTIAAI
-448 AGASKGWYSV
+448 AAASKGWYSV
-458 ELHQFRDAKAS
+458 ELHQFRDPTAT
-469 EAFATAHLRR
+469 EPFATAHIRR

-496 YWLIPPNH
+496 YWQIPSDH

-510 HERRLRARMP
+510 HEQRLRARMP
-520 VTIALLSGDRLDLL
+520 VAVALLSGDRLDLL
-534 PERDGATW
+534 PERNGATW
-542 LDRQIITEKPVEL
+542 LDREIVADKPLEL

-560 AEVRKTIDRRLQW
+560 AEVRKAIDRRLQW
-573 LAAQRLIDL
+573 LTAQRLVDL
-582 EGEDYRFRSDLVDQL
+582 EGEDYRFKSDLVDRL
-597 ERREF
+597 ERREL

-614 RAFREHGIGHH
+614 RAFREHEIGDH
-625 VQGICRGPV
+625 VQGICRGTV

-651 LVPWRPVLERQ
+651 LVPWRPVFERQ

-672 GGGISWTI
+672 RGGISWTI
-680 GRERSGPSIGM
+680 GRERQGPSIGM

>member
-1 MPHASNCSGSGG
+1 
-13 FLRCVVE
+13 
-20 DLEAAPECRLISLVM
+20 M
-35 AQEDDFELWLGRI
+35 AQEDDFELWLGRM
-48 GDLGRGSSK
+48 GDRGRGSGK
-57 RFANRV
+57 RFTNRI
-63 RRAAQLAGGPRV
+63 RQAAQFAGGPRSR
-75 HGGARKFDGSRI
+75 GSARKFEGSRI

-92 AGRVLSSGPRYRGQT
+92 IGRVLSSGPRYRGQT

-127 ASAHMRYL
+127 ATAHMHYL
-135 QRDGTTREGERSELY
+135 QRDGTTREGERGALY

-159 KGFVARGE
+159 NDFVARGQ

-181 GSEYLDL
+181 GSEYEDL
-188 KPLVRRFMAQAE
+188 KPLVRRFMAQTE
-200 KDLGTKIDWVAVDH
+200 KDLGTKLDWVAVDH

-289 SMDAEG
+289 SMDG
-295 LADPRRGSWVEQ
+295 DRLVDPRRGSRVEQ
-307 DLRTARLRTLSGMGL
+307 DLRTARLRALSGMGL
-322 ASEQRGGRWKLDPE
+322 ATEQRGGRWKLDPE

-349 IVRTMNHALQVAM
+349 IVRAMNHALQVAM

-374 PDARDARPVI
+374 PDAPSARPVV

-399 RFLIIDGVDG
+399 RFVIVDGVDG
-409 HTHYVDV
+409 RTHYVDV
-416 GTNVLEARP
+416 GSGVLDARP
-425 DAIVQIEPRLAGVRE
+425 GAILGVEPRRAGVRD
-440 VDRTIAAV
+440 VDRTVAAIAA
-448 AGASKGWYSV
+448 ASNRWYSV
-458 ELHQFRDAKAS
+458 DLHHLHDPS
-469 EAFATAHLRR
+469 ATESFCMAHVRR

-485 SGLPVEREVDG
+485 SGLRVEREPDG
-496 YWLIPPNH
+496 SWVIAPDH
-504 LERVEA
+504 LEQVEA
-510 HERRLRARMP
+510 HERRLRERIP
-520 VTIALLSGDRLDLL
+520 VTVAMLSAEPLDLL
-534 PERDGATW
+534 PARDGATW
-542 LDRQIITEKPVEL
+542 LDREIVAEKPVEL

-560 AEVRKTIDRRLQW
+560 AEVRRAIDRRMRW

-582 EGEDYRFRSDLVDQL
+582 EGKDYRFRSDLVDQL
-597 ERREF
+597 EQREF
-602 RAAAAKIGRESG
+602 RTAAAKIGHEIG
-614 RAFREHGIGHH
+614 RAFREYQVGDHLE
-625 VQGICRGPV
+625 GICRGPV

-643 VEHSLEFS
+643 VERSLEFS

-672 GGGISWTI
+672 GSGISWTI
-680 GRERSGPSIGM
+680 GRERSAPSIGM